1 MGTLIGHQDIISA
14 LEFFCN
20 DKKMFLASA
29 SLDKK
34 IKIWDLN
41 SYTMKNSFEV
51 KSKVYDLICS
61 KSNNA
66 LSIYSLHDKGEIIVW
81 SDEVVRILIK
91 LQKKGY
97 TITEE
102 PVFYRQEKVRKY
114 GVHTKKECIGLP
126 KDVCKY
132 IATFI

>member
-1 MGTLIGHQDIISA
+1 MILYAG
-14 LEFFCN
+14 
-20 DKKMFLASA
+20 
-29 SLDKK
+29 
-34 IKIWDLN
+34 
-41 SYTMKNSFEV
+41 
-51 KSKVYDLICS
+51 

-102 PVFYRQEKVRKY
+102 PVFHRQEKVRKY
-114 GVHTKKECIGLP
+114 GVHTKKERIGLP
-126 KDVCKY
+126 KDVCVH
-132 IATFI
+132 IASFL